1 LLFRIFLIMIKIY
14 TMKKVLTLIVIA
26 GAIVLSSCEQKKQ
39 TENIEEQQ
47 KETKEDMD
55 KDVSEEETV
64 SFEIMYQLADNN
76 LKFPY
81 EQKELG
87 FGYDALE
94 PDIDA
99 ATMEVHFS
107 KHHAGYTAKFNKAT
121 EDNGLQEMSIY
132 EIFANT
138 KDYPDFVRNNGGGFY
153 NHYLYW
159 QFLSPDGGEPSEKL
173 SNAINSTFGDM
184 ETFKGQFDD
193 AAKSQFG
200 SGWAW
205 LCVDENGEL
214 FITHTSNQDNPL
226 MDIADKNGIPVLC
239 LDVWEHAYYL
249 KYQSNRAEYVTN
261 FWNVVNWN
269 EVDRRYQE
277 AMTVLGK

>member
-1 LLFRIFLIMIKIY
+1 
-14 TMKKVLTLIVIA
+14 MKKIITLIAIA
-26 GAIVLSSCEQKKQ
+26 GMLVFSSCEQKKE
-39 TENIEEQQ
+39 TENLEEQQ
-47 KETKEDMD
+47 EEVQQNMEEDLAEM
-55 KDVSEEETV
+55 EAQ
-64 SFEIMYQLADNN
+64 SFDIMYQLGDNN
-76 LKFPY
+76 LKYPY
-81 EQKELG
+81 EQKELKFG
-87 FGYDALE
+87 FDALE
-94 PDIDA
+94 PNIDA

-107 KHHAGYTAKFNKAT
+107 KHHAGYTAKFNQAV
-121 EDNGLQEMSIY
+121 EENGLNDKSIY
-132 EIFANT
+132 QIFAST

-153 NHYLYW
+153 NHFLFW
-159 QFLSPDGGEPSEKL
+159 QFLSPEGGEPSENL
-173 SNAINSTFGDM
+173 ANAINTTFGDL

-226 MDIADKNGIPVLC
+226 MDIADKNGIPILC

-249 KYQSNRAEYVTN
+249 NYQNKRAEYITN
-261 FWNVVNWN
+261 FWNIVNWN